1 MQRIALWLASFLAL
15 GAWAE
20 ADHVVLDYV
29 EATGSQW
36 VDTGIVG
43 RYGTKAEIQAEWTG
57 LGKDTTLLACRGAAD
72 TDTRINCANEGY
84 ASTVGYGYGF
94 YVRTRTWWTGQG
106 KNYEA
111 ERRWELDRIYSI
123 STEFAKT
130 GDDETT
136 VRMTVDGVKMMKD
149 EIRKT
154 EDAVTNALVDAGV
167 NLALFGN
174 NVGGVVANLSK
185 ARLHHVKIW
194 RDGEPVRDFRPVM
207 TTAGAAML
215 WDAVERKLYLSSTGG
230 FASHGPETGRFEG
243 GTTIFVD

>member
-57 LGKDTTLLACRGAAD
+57 LGEDTTLLACRGAAD

-94 YVRTRTWWTGQG
+94 YVRTRICWTGQG
-106 KNYEA
+106 
-111 ERRWELDRIYSI
+111 
-123 STEFAKT
+123 
-130 GDDETT
+130 ETT
-136 VRMTVDGVKMMKD
+136 RRSADGSWTASTPFQPSS
-149 EIRKT
+149 R
-154 EDAVTNALVDAGV
+154 
-167 NLALFGN
+167 
-174 NVGGVVANLSK
+174 
-185 ARLHHVKIW
+185 
-194 RDGEPVRDFRPVM
+194 RPA
-207 TTAGAAML
+207 TTRRRSG
-215 WDAVERKLYLSSTGG
+215 
-230 FASHGPETGRFEG
+230 
-243 GTTIFVD
+243 